1 MRTEEADPS
10 ETADPGVK
18 ESAKSGDELPI
29 LMVERIYDALQSA
42 IVEARLGAGT
52 ALSQNKLAA
61 QLGVSRTPVRE
72 ALLRLEHDGLVQR
85 SAGLGFVV
93 ATITPE
99 EVNEA
104 CDLLKVLD
112 RFVYVHASRKMTT
125 DELNELLDLARSM
138 VESAERGDTDMW
150 RRQDL
155 RYHGIVMTAADNRYV
170 AEYLEQ
176 TRRRVQRFWLNNPQL
191 DGRLTSCSQDHAS
204 LAQAMVDCDE
214 ESLTVAVDA
223 HIERLRE
230 GVLIR
235 LENARPL
242 LPHLEPLSTVILSPV
257 PAQES

>member
-1 MRTEEADPS
+1 MEAESADPVV
-10 ETADPGVK
+10 ADPEVQDPAVA
-18 ESAKSGDELPI
+18 SDDPPMF
-29 LMVERIYDALQSA
+29 MVERIYDALQSA

-52 ALSQNKLAA
+52 ALSQNKLAR

-72 ALLRLEHDGLVQR
+72 ALLRLEQDGLVQR

-112 RFVYVHASRKMTT
+112 RFVYVHASRKMTRE
-125 DELNELLDLARSM
+125 ELNELLELARSM
-138 VESAERGDTDMW
+138 VQSAEEGDTETW
-150 RRQDL
+150 RREDL
-155 RYHGIVMTAADNRYV
+155 RYHEIVMTAADNRYV
-170 AEYLEQ
+170 ADYLEQ
-176 TRRRVQRFWLNNPQL
+176 TRRRVQRFWLKKPQF

-214 ESLTVAVDA
+214 ESLTAAVDA

-230 GVLIR
+230 GVLMR

-242 LPHLEPLSTVILSPV
+242 LPHLDPLSGVITSAELSH
-257 PAQES
+257 ET

>member
-1 MRTEEADPS
+1 MAADP
-10 ETADPGVK
+10 EFQQPAEAGDDP
-18 ESAKSGDELPI
+18 PMF
-29 LMVERIYDALQSA
+29 MVERIYNSLQSA

-52 ALSQNKLAA
+52 ALSQNKLAS

-72 ALLRLEHDGLVQR
+72 ALLRLEQDGLVQR

-112 RFVYVHASRKMTT
+112 RFVYVRASRKMTSE
-125 DELNELLDLARSM
+125 ELNDLLELAKSM
-138 VESAERGDTDMW
+138 VQSAERGDTETW
-150 RRQDL
+150 RGEDL
-155 RYHGIVMTAADNRYV
+155 RYHEIVMTAADNRYV
-170 AEYLEQ
+170 ADYLQQ
-176 TRRRVQRFWLNNPQL
+176 TRRRVQRFWLKKPYF

-214 ESLTVAVDA
+214 DSLTAAVDA

-230 GVLIR
+230 GVLMR

-242 LPHLEPLSTVILSPV
+242 LPHLDPLSGVIPSAEP
-257 PAQES
+257 SHGS